1 MTCVMSR
8 PDVFA
13 ENAHMEKLSR
23 AMKRELKVLIDFIEL
38 YCHARHRDSGKE
50 RVDLQGVYG
59 KEPRLCG
66 ECAELLEYAVLKR
79 LHCPLDPKPACKRCH
94 IHCYGK
100 DYRERIR
107 EIMAFSGRRMILRG
121 RLDYIGHFLF

>member
-8 PDVFA
+8 SDVFA
-13 ENAHMEKLSR
+13 ENAHMEQLPR
-23 AMKRELKVLIDFIEL
+23 AIKRELKVLIDFVEL
-38 YCHARHRDSGKE
+38 YCHARHEDSVKAG
-50 RVDLQGVYG
+50 VALQGVNC

-66 ECAELLEYAVLKR
+66 ECAGLLEHAVLKR
-79 LHCPLDPKPACKRCH
+79 LHCPLDPKPACKRCP

-100 DYRERIR
+100 DYRGRIR

-121 RLDYIGHFLF
+121 RLDYIRHFLF